1 MIDNLSSLDQVHEL
15 QFLVNK
21 LYDLSNQIPEPFK
34 IGAIIAKL
42 PQNWNNYRKKLLHF
56 LEELTL
62 QLSRPK
68 SESGF
73 VTMTG
78 ILG

>member
-1 MIDNLSSLDQVHEL
+1 MIDNLSRLDQVHEL

-21 LYDLSNQIPEPFK
+21 LYDLFIQIPEPFE

-56 LEELTL
+56 LGELSL
-62 QLSRPK
+62 YNCHDPNLN
-68 SESGF
+68 
-73 VTMTG
+73 
-78 ILG
+78 LDL

>member
-15 QFLVNK
+15 QFLANK
-21 LYDLSNQIPEPFK
+21 LYDLSIQIPELFE

-56 LEELTL
+56 LGELTL
-62 QLSRPK
+62 QLS
-68 SESGF
+68 
-73 VTMTG
+73 
-78 ILG
+78 